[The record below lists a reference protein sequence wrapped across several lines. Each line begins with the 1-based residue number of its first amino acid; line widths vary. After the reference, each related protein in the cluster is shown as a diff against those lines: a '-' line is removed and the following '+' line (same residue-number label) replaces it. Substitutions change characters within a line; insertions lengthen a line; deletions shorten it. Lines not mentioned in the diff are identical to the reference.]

1 MIKLFLPLTIALFIV
16 ACGPRDVA
24 NSKNGGSGGVGQ
36 QGTGGSGGNAK
47 LAFTVQDD
55 GERAETCPT
64 KNQDYKNIIVSEDDL
79 EGVLDGSIKAVIEP
93 GNRNCFRVG
102 SIVQLKTDFSSD
114 EVHADVIVVK
124 TEGIALTKL
133 AKKHAEAFGITV
145 SELKAKGQELIDEI
159 EAQKKFRPEGMVNI
173 TYFKIAGS
181 ENPGNTTNS
190 QSELLTTLYT
200 KVGERPTS
208 CTSKSKWTRISI
220 PSEQDENL
228 KSGKVIAWYSPGDKN
243 CFEVGSKIEVK
254 EQTGPGRAI
263 LKVTRIE
270 VVPVAQLSAIHA
282 LSMNMKLDE
291 LKLMVNQNEEL
302 INLIFFDYDFSAIP
316 SVPGQSQP

>member
-1 MIKLFLPLTIALFIV
+1 MIKLFLPLTIALFV
-16 ACGPRDVA
+16 AACGPRDVA
-24 NSKNGGSGGVGQ
+24 NGGRNGNGGGPGQ
-36 QGTGGSGGNAK
+36 QGGAGGGNAK

-79 EGVLDGSIKAVIEP
+79 AGVLDGTIKAVIEP

-102 SIVQLKTDFSSD
+102 SVVQIKTDFSSD
-114 EVHADVIVVK
+114 EVQGDVVVVK
-124 TEGIALTKL
+124 TEGIALSKL
-133 AKKHAEAFGITV
+133 AKKHAEAFGLSV
-145 SELKAKGQELIDEI
+145 GELKDRGQELIDAI

-173 TYFKIAGS
+173 TYFKIAGGGDDDGTVKNS
-181 ENPGNTTNS
+181 ETQLSTTV
-190 QSELLTTLYT
+190 YT
-200 KVGERPTS
+200 KAGERPFS

-228 KSGKVIAWYSPGDKN
+228 KAGKVIAWFSPGDKN
-243 CFEVGSKIEVK
+243 CFEVGSEIEVK
-254 EQTGPGRAI
+254 EQEIVRSI

-282 LSMNMKLDE
+282 LAMNMKLEE
-291 LKLMVNQNEEL
+291 LKLLVSQDEEL
-302 INLIFFDYDFSAIP
+302 INLIFFDYLRTP
-316 SVPGQSQP
+316 